1 LKKNIYIE
9 KIASLTGHQAAV
21 FALAQGKN
29 TQFILSGSGEG
40 WVVQWD
46 LENPDLGKLIAQ
58 TNANI
63 FSLLYLPTE
72 HIVIAGDMNGGVH
85 WLYLENTTLNKHIAH
100 HKRGVF
106 DIQNIDNQ
114 VFTLGGNGIL
124 TRWQVQPIRS
134 MESIQLT
141 SVALRTMS
149 FAKNSEKMAVGASD
163 GNIYILNRLTFELLQ
178 IIEKA
183 HANSV
188 FCVRFS
194 PDGKY
199 LLSGGRDAQLKIW
212 EVEANFSLSHV
223 IPAHWFTINDLV
235 FHPTKPVF
243 ATASRDK
250 TIKIWDA
257 HTFELLKV
265 IDGLRFGGHLRSVNR
280 LFWSSYNDY
289 LVACSDDRSV
299 SVWKVEE

>member
-1 LKKNIYIE
+1 LKKNISIE
-9 KIASLTGHQAAV
+9 KIAALTGHQAAV

-58 TNANI
+58 TKANI
-63 FSLLYLPTE
+63 FSLLYVPDQNM
-72 HIVIAGDMNGGVH
+72 VVAGDMNGGVH
-85 WLYLENTTLNKHIAH
+85 WLHLNDATLNKHIAH
-100 HKRGVF
+100 HRRGVF
-106 DIQNIDNQ
+106 GIQTIDNQ
-114 VFTLGGNGIL
+114 VFTLGGDGIL

-134 MESIQLT
+134 LESIQLT
-141 SVALRTMS
+141 NVALRAMT
-149 FAKNSEKMAVGASD
+149 FAPNSDKMAVGASD
-163 GNIYILNRLTFELLQ
+163 GNIYILNSSTFELLQ

-183 HANSV
+183 HSNSV
-188 FCVRFS
+188 FCVHFS

-199 LLSGGRDAQLKIW
+199 LLSGGRDAQLKVW
-212 EVEANFSLSHV
+212 EVEANFNLFQV

-235 FHPTKPVF
+235 FHPTRPIF

-257 HTFELLKV
+257 NTFELLKV
-265 IDGLRFGGHLRSVNR
+265 IDGLRLGGHLRSVNR

-299 SVWKVEE
+299 SVWKVAE